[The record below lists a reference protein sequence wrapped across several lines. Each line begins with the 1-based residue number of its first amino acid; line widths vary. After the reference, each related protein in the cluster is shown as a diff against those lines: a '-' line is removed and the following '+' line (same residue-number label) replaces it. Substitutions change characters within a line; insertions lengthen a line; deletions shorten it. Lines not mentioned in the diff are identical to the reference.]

1 MFSRVKNPC
10 QRPPR
15 YFAWGC
21 FGYFGRER
29 DRPRSLF
36 ASALL
41 QLRRTV
47 PRGCA
52 TRSPQGEAWWARQRP
67 YKAAFPEGFRGL
79 IERLN
84 RRVPTKIPTKLPRG
98 RRSVCRPYVQS
109 SAALRSNDQGSLMAI
124 SRKNILEVDP
134 GTRRPMADGAV
145 NQLITRRGLDR
156 DRIRLSR
163 RRRSRSQSGWN
174 TSSRAWK
181 INLAPGEACDR
192 PGFHPFRSAGGAV
205 SETRQGRQRKTTSSC
220 RT

>member
-1 MFSRVKNPC
+1 VACRAVARAPGG
-10 QRPPR
+10 PPSPLQSV
-15 YFAWGC
+15 FA
-21 FGYFGRER
+21 
-29 DRPRSLF
+29 F
-36 ASALL
+36 ASLK
-41 QLRRTV
+41 LRRT
-47 PRGCA
+47 PRFVLQAPCGCA
-52 TRSPQGEAWWARQRP
+52 TRSPKGEAWWARQRP

-109 SAALRSNDQGSLMAI
+109 SAALRSNYQGSLMAI

-192 PGFHPFRSAGGAV
+192 PGSHPFRSAGGAV

>member
-1 MFSRVKNPC
+1 MSLEVLLNTLG
-10 QRPPR
+10 PPSPGL
-15 YFAWGC
+15 FGGC
-21 FGYFGRER
+21 RRENR
-29 DRPRSLF
+29 HARTD
-36 ASALL
+36 
-41 QLRRTV
+41 RRTKSARIWCGD
-47 PRGCA
+47 PA
-52 TRSPQGEAWWARQRP
+52 TAEQLLISCCFPWWARQRP

-109 SAALRSNDQGSLMAI
+109 SAALRSNYQGSLMAI